1 MSPIFDWLL
10 SQYRGVDTHL
20 IVLEL
25 FGVFFGVLS
34 VLYSK
39 NNNILVYPTGIAS
52 TLLYVYI
59 LFVYGLLGDMIINV
73 YYFSMSVY
81 GWYVWTR
88 KVDEKH
94 LTPITKVTN
103 KENKILAAIFIGSMI
118 LIGIVYQIFDKWQG
132 WPSYVD
138 IITTAFFFVGMWLLA
153 KKKIENWIYLLIGN
167 IISVPLYFYKGLSFS
182 AFLYVFLIIIAVLG
196 YFSWKK
202 LLFKKIQTV

>member
-1 MSPIFDWLL
+1 MSPIFDWLF

>member
-1 MSPIFDWLL
+1 MGPVIDWLF
-10 SQYRGVDTHL
+10 SQYRGIETHL

-59 LFVYGLLGDMIINV
+59 LYVYGLLGDMLINI
-73 YYFSMSVY
+73 YYFTMSVY

-88 KVDEKH
+88 KIDGTHV
-94 LTPITKVTN
+94 TPITTVTQ
-103 KENKILAAIFIGSMI
+103 KENKTIAIIFIATMA
-118 LIGIVYQIFDKWQG
+118 LIALVYEFFDKWQG

-138 IITTAFFFVGMWLLA
+138 IITTAFFFVGMWLMA
-153 KKKIENWIYLLIGN
+153 KKKIENWIYLILGN
-167 IISVPLYFYKGLSFS
+167 IISVPLYIYKGLTFS
-182 AFLYVFLIIIAVLG
+182 SLLYVFLIIIAVLG

-202 LLFKKIQTV
+202 LLYKKIQTV

>member
-1 MSPIFDWLL
+1 MSPIFDWLF
-10 SQYRGVDTHL
+10 SQYQGVDTHL

-39 NNNILVYPTGIAS
+39 NNDILVYPTGIAS

-88 KVDEKH
+88 KVDGTH
-94 LTPITKVTN
+94 VTAITRVTK
-103 KENKILAAIFIGSMI
+103 KENKIIAAIFIGSMI
-118 LIGIVYQIFDKWQG
+118 LIASVYQVFDKWQG

-182 AFLYVFLIIIAVLG
+182 AFLYVFLIIIAILG